1 MNKSNFFTIE
11 IKNILS
17 RLQRENEDKLKSST
31 VVSEVSGFI
40 KKIQKI
46 EPDKEFTDNAWTF
59 WIKSLRG
66 NISIFGNF
74 EELKEDGEVDNYEDF
89 VSLWKMEFPYKTEW
103 HKLDVVEY
111 NHTFY
116 FYLDSEMLL
125 RYCTDNRTIT
135 GINSKDHKLK
145 QFVLQVVNFV
155 NTEVGKFLKNPDNYN
170 KYIAKKLPLRKRY
183 GKIQRKVIWENLT
196 ESIRFDQQLGNKKI
210 KKLEYLVN
218 NINEKKVFEKITANE
233 FLRCCEICYEANN
246 YFKNTK
252 TKMSP
257 LEKYKSMADLRHGGL
272 LDIDPDSP
280 KEFAKWYKSGIWS
293 GSHPWEICRGG
304 NSTHITLQVTNDTD
318 GWKLSLAGLYRQ
330 VETINMA
337 LALFEQA
344 IPFVFRNK
352 VEMLNMAKG
361 IDYLGVVPENVVPK
375 YCHGKFPKEDNII
388 DFINPWYDNE
398 LSKIIEKSVFWYP
411 LKKIFKR
418 ND

>member
-1 MNKSNFFTIE
+1 
-11 IKNILS
+11 
-17 RLQRENEDKLKSST
+17 
-31 VVSEVSGFI
+31 
-40 KKIQKI
+40 
-46 EPDKEFTDNAWTF
+46 
-59 WIKSLRG
+59 
-66 NISIFGNF
+66 
-74 EELKEDGEVDNYEDF
+74 
-89 VSLWKMEFPYKTEW
+89 
-103 HKLDVVEY
+103 
-111 NHTFY
+111 
-116 FYLDSEMLL
+116 
-125 RYCTDNRTIT
+125 
-135 GINSKDHKLK
+135 
-145 QFVLQVVNFV
+145 
-155 NTEVGKFLKNPDNYN
+155 
-170 KYIAKKLPLRKRY
+170 
-183 GKIQRKVIWENLT
+183 
-196 ESIRFDQQLGNKKI
+196 
-210 KKLEYLVN
+210 
-218 NINEKKVFEKITANE
+218 
-233 FLRCCEICYEANN
+233 
-246 YFKNTK
+246 
-252 TKMSP
+252 MSP

-375 YCHGKFPKEDNII
+375 YCHEKFPKEDNII

-398 LSKIIEKSVFWYP
+398 LSKIIEKLVFWYP